1 MFALRSPKVIRLLPA
16 NMEKFWGE
24 NVHSTPA
31 SIASGWIESTESHVI
46 LGGVVVVCCLFTFA
60 AHRAVIFT
68 IVQLSCLSTGDFTP
82 IKVMHT
88 GTLLYLS
95 HLVSYSPSRVLRWS
109 SSFNLLQV
117 PTLTLFSVPTHSVQL
132 LQVFG
137 TLFLTHSFHLV
148 HSTLSCGTSKRT
160 FTKQL
165 LIPPSGIL
173 QRLRFTYVTNGTL

>member
-1 MFALRSPKVIRLLPA
+1 
-16 NMEKFWGE
+16 
-24 NVHSTPA
+24 
-31 SIASGWIESTESHVI
+31 VI

-95 HLVSYSPSRVLRWS
+95 HLVSYSPSRVLRS
-109 SSFNLLQV
+109 SSSSNLLQV

-148 HSTLSCGTSKRT
+148 HSTLSGGTSKHT

-165 LIPPSGIL
+165 LIP
-173 QRLRFTYVTNGTL
+173 QRHAPAPPDSLIKVKVRVPGLTTPCSNEDCRRRGKWV